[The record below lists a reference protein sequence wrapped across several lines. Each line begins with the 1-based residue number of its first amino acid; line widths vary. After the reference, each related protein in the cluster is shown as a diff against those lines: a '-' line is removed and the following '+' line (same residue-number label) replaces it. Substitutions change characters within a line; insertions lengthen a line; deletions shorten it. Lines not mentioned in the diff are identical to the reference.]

1 MQILCPQPQLV
12 NAVQKVYRAVAT
24 TTTLPAIT
32 GILLQAHDNNLT
44 LTGTDL
50 DMGIIYR
57 FPVEIIEE
65 GDLLLPGRIFTEMV
79 RRLPPTTLSLRS
91 LDASAVEISY
101 QQSRVQLNSFDP
113 SQFPIMPP
121 VEGDFSF
128 QVPLN
133 VIKDAIRKVTIAAGN
148 DDLGS
153 VFNGVLWELSPELNK
168 LNLVA
173 TDTHR
178 LALYCGQL
186 QGVATVN
193 GTITSAL
200 VPNRALN
207 ELARLLSGDDG
218 AVKITLGESQIYAQ
232 YEGMTLYTRLLSGK
246 FPHYQQVIPLEHT
259 TTVKIN
265 TRELLDT
272 VQRATLLARDE
283 NKARAHI
290 IILRVGEKSLKI
302 TSEAAEIGH
311 LEEEL
316 TADIE
321 GEALE
326 LALNGR
332 YLLDT
337 LQVIDTEE
345 VVLELLAPLK
355 PIVVRP
361 AGQDNYFCLIL
372 PVRIG

>member
-50 DMGIIYR
+50 DMGIIYK
-57 FPVEIIEE
+57 FPVEIMEE

-79 RRLPPTTLSLRS
+79 RRLPPTSLTLRS
-91 LDASAVEISY
+91 LDASAVEIAY

-113 SQFPIMPP
+113 GQFPALPP

-148 DDLGS
+148 DDLRS
-153 VFNGVLWELSPELNK
+153 VFNGVLWELDLEGSR

-178 LALYCGQL
+178 LALYRGQP
-186 QGVATVN
+186 QGVAP
-193 GTITSAL
+193 GKGASAL

-207 ELARLLSGDDG
+207 ELARLLPGDEG

-232 YEGMTLYTRLLSGK
+232 YEELTLYTRLLSGK
-246 FPHYQQVIPLEHT
+246 FPHYQQVIPSEYI
-259 TTVKIN
+259 TTVSIN

-272 VQRATLLARDE
+272 VERATLLARDE

-290 IILRVGEKSLKI
+290 IILQVGEKSLKI

-321 GEALE
+321 GESLE

-337 LQVIDTEE
+337 LQVIDTET
-345 VVLELLAPLK
+345 VILELLAPLK
-355 PIVVRP
+355 PVVVRP